1 MFWRQLLKINLHSRT
16 INTINYN
23 DCFFGGGEGPL
34 PFCWDRI
41 ILSSKMRLDQF
52 IYGRKRCMFPSN
64 HQQCSATIPEA
75 VMQTCFMQVL
85 EV

>member
-16 INTINYN
+16 INTINYS
-23 DCFFGGGEGPL
+23 DCFSGGAFAIL
-34 PFCWDRI
+34 LDRI